1 MVSLSLRAF
10 EINFIYALTNIK
22 IDHQK
27 RLQKKLL
34 FIRLK
39 FAFKSPMFKIIV
51 FLEGFQGL

>member
-1 MVSLSLRAF
+1 MVSLYGSF

-27 RLQKKLL
+27 LLHKKVL
-34 FIRLK
+34 FIRFKL
-39 FAFKSPMFKIIV
+39 AFKSPMFKIIV